1 MNMNQSAEKNN
12 RACIHF
18 FTGFVRIKGV
28 LNWLAISFFGFLLGI
43 TSFDITSIIFPF
55 CIFVISTFFIL
66 AFTFAVNNYYDI
78 DTDKENPRRATLN
91 AIASG
96 TITKYTGKIFNLIF
110 IIIPLVLTFL
120 YTWTVFVFCAA
131 LIVWMWMYSAPPLRL
146 KSRPGVDLLWHFIA
160 FLALVL
166 WGSYLAG
173 SITLITIIAAV
184 SIGLFGCFAQIDNH
198 IQDYLF
204 DKASGAKTFA
214 VWIGLHNAH
223 HGLIVTFILY
233 LVSLLPLI
241 ILFSV
246 SLPLTILLIGGGIL
260 GSILL
265 IAIKKSTLTPALY
278 TIIIFVG
285 GAVYLNCLIYHL
297 SSIL

>member
-1 MNMNQSAEKNN
+1 MRQSAEKNTN
-12 RACIHF
+12 AFIHF
-18 FTGFVRIKGV
+18 FTGFIRIKGV

-55 CIFVISTFFIL
+55 FMFVISTFFIL

-96 TITKYTGKIFNLIF
+96 VITKHTGKIFNLIF
-110 IIIPLVLTFL
+110 IIIPLVLTFI
-120 YTWTVFVFCAA
+120 YAWTVFVFCAA
-131 LIVWMWMYSAPPLRL
+131 LIVWMWMYSAPPLRF

-166 WGSYLAG
+166 WGSYIAG
-173 SITLITIIAAV
+173 SVNLINIIAAV

-214 VWIGLHNAH
+214 VWIGLPSAH
-223 HGLIVTFILY
+223 HSLIVTFILY
-233 LVSLLPLI
+233 LMSLLPLI

-246 SLPLTILLIGGGIL
+246 SLPLTILLVGGGIF
-260 GSILL
+260 GSML
-265 IAIKKSTLTPALY
+265 IITIKKSTLIPSLY
-278 TIIIFVG
+278 TIIFFVG

-297 SSIL
+297 RSIL